1 VTLPDTQTRNVGKR
15 GAICVVTTT
24 PLIVNFFLRG
34 NLAALASRYDVTLI
48 LNLDE
53 PYKPNLRGIDLRVIP
68 VRIERKISLFRD
80 IAALARLVAI
90 FMSHDFRVVHSVAP
104 KAGLLAMVA
113 AWIARVPTRIHTFQG
128 EIWAARGGFMRLL
141 LKSADRVVARLATHR
156 LVVSR
161 SEQDFL
167 IEQGVLAPARSRVLA
182 SGSISGVDVARFRAD
197 PEARSRIRRGFDIS
211 DTDVSFLFLGRIARD
226 KGILDLATAFAS
238 VATDLPYARLI
249 IVGPDEDGIQQQ
261 ILARLGDVVAKV
273 RFGGIT
279 DAPEEVLAAADVIC
293 LPSYREAFGMVILEA
308 AAMGIPAVASRI
320 YGITDALVEGKTGLL
335 HEPLNPRDLASQM
348 KKLGENPGLR
358 RELGEAA
365 RARVHREFRSERVI
379 GELLKFYDDAT
390 ADETRAPA
398 SP

>member
-1 VTLPDTQTRNVGKR
+1 MTPPDKQVRGAGKR
-15 GAICVVTTT
+15 GEICVVTTT

-34 NLAALASRYDVTLI
+34 ILAALASRYDVTLI

-53 PYKPNLRGIDLRVIP
+53 SHKPNLQGIDLRVIP

-80 IAALARLVAI
+80 FAALARLVGI

-104 KAGLLAMVA
+104 KAGLLAMIA

-128 EIWAARGGFMRLL
+128 EIWAARGGFTRLL
-141 LKSADRVVARLATHR
+141 LKSADRIVVRLATHL

-161 SEQDFL
+161 SEQEFL
-167 IEQGVLAPARSRVLA
+167 IEQGILAPARSRVLA

-197 PEARSRIRRGFDIS
+197 PEARARIRRDFGVT
-211 DTDVSFLFLGRIARD
+211 DTDVLFLFLGRIARD
-226 KGILDLATAFAS
+226 KGVLDLASAFAG
-238 VATDLPYARLI
+238 VATELPHVRLL

-261 ILARLGDVVAKV
+261 IRARAGAALAKL
-273 RFGGIT
+273 RFSGIT
-279 DAPEEVLAAADVIC
+279 DAPEQVLAAADVIC

-320 YGITDALVEGKTGLL
+320 YGITDALVEGETGLL
-335 HEPLNPRDLASQM
+335 HEASNPLDLASQM
-348 KKLGENPGLR
+348 KKLAENPGLR
-358 RELGEAA
+358 RALGEAA
-365 RARVHREFRSERVI
+365 HARVHREFRSERVI
-379 GELLKFYDDAT
+379 GELLRFYEGAMP
-390 ADETRAPA
+390 DETRAPA